1 MFSRPVM
8 TIAPRP
14 LVNFLAGLR
23 TRRLRAR
30 LQAQGNG
37 AEPQRLWLRAL
48 LARLE
53 KTELGRQHGLTAR
66 TSYDDFRARVPLR
79 TPAEFRAF
87 TERMA
92 GGANDV
98 LWPGRCTHFVYTA
111 GTVDGTPKMLP
122 VTAPMFRH
130 FRATL
135 ADAWLMHAAR
145 VGRISVFG
153 GLHVHAG
160 ASTAL
165 MAAHGA
171 KAGYVD
177 GIVRAS
183 LSAWSRENLS
193 APGAEIAELP
203 EGGEKNAALVAALK
217 SRDVRL
223 VAGTPGALIALLQAA
238 RESGVRWP
246 ALECCVH
253 TGTMLGI
260 QEKALVEHAGA
271 HVSLQELYAG
281 AEGIFAAQ
289 DGDARG
295 GLRLFTDAGIFFEFL
310 PLRELSGEGSAAGAQ
325 CVPLIDVRPDTEYA
339 LVVTTPAG
347 LVRCVVGDTV
357 RFVSLNPPRLLV
369 TGRTQFLLNS
379 FGEQVTERELS
390 DALIDVCVRN
400 QWEAVHFH
408 VAPYFTRKV
417 PRIQGCHE
425 WWVELR
431 PGTRRTPTG
440 PLLAAE
446 LDAELGRRNRDYTA
460 RRANGA
466 MEPPLVRLVMPGVFT
481 QWTELH
487 PTFGGPGKL
496 ARCRNDRLMADQLA
510 GIARFHAGTVA
521 PFA

>member
-1 MFSRPVM
+1 M

-23 TRRLRAR
+23 ARRLRAR
-30 LQAQGNG
+30 LQAPGDGIAQ
-37 AEPQRLWLRAL
+37 QRATFQAL
-48 LARLE
+48 LARFE
-53 KTELGRQHGLTAR
+53 RTEFGRQHGLRAR
-66 TSYDDFRARVPLR
+66 GGYEEFRTRVPLR
-79 TPAEFRAF
+79 PSADFHVFA
-87 TERMA
+87 ERMA
-92 GGANDV
+92 GGATDV

-122 VTAPMFRH
+122 VTADMLGH
-130 FRATL
+130 FRRAIG
-135 ADAWLMHAAR
+135 DAWLAHAVR
-145 VGRISVFG
+145 CGSVAIFQ

-171 KAGYVD
+171 RAGYVD
-177 GIVRAS
+177 GIARAS
-183 LSAWSRENLS
+183 LSEWSRHNLF
-193 APGAEIAELP
+193 APGAALAELP
-203 EGGEKNAALVAALK
+203 EGVEKTAAIVRALGN
-217 SRDVRL
+217 RDVRVL
-223 VAGTPGALIALLQAA
+223 AGTPMALIGLLQEAA
-238 RESGVRWP
+238 RAGARWP
-246 ALECCVH
+246 QLSCAVH

-260 QEKALVEHAGA
+260 QEKALVEAAGA
-271 HVSLQELYAG
+271 HVALHEVYAG
-281 AEGIFAAQ
+281 AEGVFAAQ
-289 DGDARG
+289 DGEARA

-310 PLRELSGEGSAAGAQ
+310 PLHDLTGDLATLGAQ
-325 CVPLIDVRPDTEYA
+325 CVPLAEVKPEVEYA

-347 LVRCVVGDTV
+347 LCRCVVGDSV
-357 RFVSLNPPRLLV
+357 RFVSLQPPRLLV

-379 FGEQVTERELS
+379 FGEQLTERELS
-390 DALIDVCVRN
+390 DALIDICVRN

-408 VAPYFTRKV
+408 VAPYFTRTV
-417 PRIQGCHE
+417 PRLQGCHE
-425 WWVELR
+425 WWIELR

-466 MEPPLVRLVMPGVFT
+466 LEAPVVRLVMPGVFT
-481 QWTELH
+481 QWSELH

-510 GIARFHAGTVA
+510 GIARFHTGTVA
-521 PFA
+521 PFTA

>member
-1 MFSRPVM
+1 M
-8 TIAPRP
+8 TIAPRR

-23 TRRLRAR
+23 THRLRAR
-30 LQAQGNG
+30 LHAQGNG
-37 AEPQRLWLRAL
+37 TEQQRAAFRVL
-48 LARLE
+48 LTRFE
-53 KTELGRQHGLTAR
+53 KTEFGRQHGLHAR
-66 TSYDDFRARVPLR
+66 SSYDEFRARVPLR
-79 TPAEFRAF
+79 TSAEFRAF

-92 GGANDV
+92 GGATNV

-122 VTAPMFRH
+122 VTADMFRH
-130 FRATL
+130 LRAAIT
-135 ADAWLMHAAR
+135 DAWLMHAAR
-145 VGRISVFG
+145 VGRISVFEG
-153 GLHVHAG
+153 RHVHTG
-160 ASTAL
+160 PSTAL

-171 KAGYVD
+171 RAGYVD

-183 LSAWSRENLS
+183 LSEWSRHNLS
-193 APGAEIAELP
+193 APSAALAELP
-203 EGGEKNAALVAALK
+203 EGAEKTAALVQALGA
-217 SRDVRL
+217 RDVRL
-223 VAGTPGALIALLQAA
+223 AAGTPGALIALLQEAA
-238 RESGVRWP
+238 RAGAHWP
-246 ALECCVH
+246 NLECCVH
-253 TGTMLGI
+253 TGTILGI
-260 QEKALVEHAGA
+260 QEKALVEAAGA
-271 HVSLQELYAG
+271 RVSLHELYAG
-281 AEGIFAAQ
+281 AEGVFAAQ

-310 PLRELSGEGSAAGAQ
+310 PVRELSAEGGGASRPQ
-325 CVPLIDVRPDTEYA
+325 CLPLAEVKTDVEYA

-347 LVRCVVGDTV
+347 VARCIVGDTV
-357 RFVSLNPPRLLV
+357 RFVSTTPPRLIV
-369 TGRTQFLLNS
+369 TGRTEFLLNS

-417 PRIQGCHE
+417 PRVQGCHE

-431 PGTRRTPTG
+431 PGTMRTPTG

-466 MEPPLVRLVMPGVFT
+466 LEAPVVRLVMPGVFT
-481 QWTELH
+481 QWSELH

-510 GIARFHAGTVA
+510 GIARFHTGTIA
-521 PFA
+521 PFAP

>member
-1 MFSRPVM
+1 M

-14 LVNFLAGLR
+14 LVDFLASLR
-23 TRRLRAR
+23 TRRLRGR
-30 LQAQGNG
+30 LHAQGNG
-37 AEPQRLWLRAL
+37 AEHQRLWLRAL

-53 KTELGRQHGLTAR
+53 KTEFGRQHGVTAR
-66 TSYDDFRARVPLR
+66 TSYEEFRAKVPLR
-79 TPAEFRAF
+79 HSADFRSF

-92 GGANDV
+92 GGAPDV
-98 LWPGRCTHFVYTA
+98 LCPGRCTQFVYTA

-122 VTAPMFRH
+122 VPGAMARH
-130 FRATL
+130 FRQTL
-135 ADAWLMHAAR
+135 ADAWLLHAAR
-145 VGRISVFG
+145 SGRISIFG

-160 ASTAL
+160 ASTAM

-177 GIVRAS
+177 GVVRAC
-183 LSAWSRENLS
+183 LSDWARENLF
-193 APGAEIAELP
+193 APAPAISELP
-203 EGGEKNAALVAALK
+203 EGAEKTAALVDALRA
-217 SRDVRL
+217 RDVR
-223 VAGTPGALIALLQAA
+223 VAAGTPGALIALLQTARAA
-238 RESGVRWP
+238 GAAWP
-246 ALECCVH
+246 RLECCVH
-253 TGTMLGI
+253 TGTILGI
-260 QEKALVEHAGA
+260 QEKWLVEAAGSA
-271 HVSLQELYAG
+271 VALHELYGG

-310 PLRELSGEGSAAGAQ
+310 PLRELSGDLGALGAH
-325 CVPLIDVRPDTEYA
+325 CVPLELARPDTDYA

-347 LVRCVVGDTV
+347 LTRCVVGDTV
-357 RFVSLNPPRLLV
+357 RLSSLQPPRLTV
-369 TGRTQFLLNS
+369 TGRTQFLLNR

-408 VAPYFTRKV
+408 VAPYLSRQV
-417 PRIQGCHE
+417 PRVQGCHE
-425 WWVELR
+425 WWVELK

-466 MEPPLVRLVMPGVFT
+466 MEPPVVRLVMPGVFT
-481 QWTELH
+481 QWSELH

-521 PFA
+521 PFG